1 MNVLVACEYS
11 GTVRDAF
18 IKRGHNAVSCDL
30 LPSETDGPHIKGDVL
45 NVVDGKWDL
54 MIAHPPCTYLSNAG
68 ARHLYPNG
76 ELNKERY
83 KKGLK
88 AKKFFLRL
96 WGQDHIPRICV
107 ENPISSKVFE
117 MPPHTQQIQPYE
129 YGHPL
134 SKKTRLWLKNLPL
147 LQPTNIVEKA
157 ENCHGAKGSWYNQ
170 GGLDRQK
177 RRAKFFQ
184 GWADAMADQWGGLDA
199 GL

>member
-88 AKKFFLRL
+88 AKKFFMQL
-96 WGQDHIPRICV
+96 WEQDHIPRICV
-107 ENPISSKVFE
+107 ENPISSKIFE

-134 SKKTRLWLKNLPL
+134 SKKTRLWLKNLPP
-147 LQPTNIVEKA
+147 LQPTNIVEKT

-184 GWADAMADQWGGLDA
+184 GWADAMADQWGGLNA
-199 GL
+199 

>member
-117 MPPHTQQIQPYE
+117 MPPHTQQIQPSE

-177 RRAKFFQ
+177 RRAKFFE
-184 GWADAMADQWGGLDA
+184 GWADAMADRWGGLDA